1 MHSSTQRKMLMSHSV
16 PRCPTPTDS
25 FLLSPLRASVASS
38 ATYIGSSY
46 WLSASRPKR
55 RCSSAAPGWAVP
67 VSLDVQIRS
76 MSQRCR
82 AGAAEKR
89 AATSL
94 SATDSTTSTRDCR
107 VMGGSGPAK
116 SVAPVNRCETA
127 GGAIAPC
134 EEDSCEGSE
143 GCCAAEM
150 APPAAA
156 VTAARTSS
164 SSSSMRSMAVSQAHN
179 TALSPFTVSLS
190 PLSVAPSSL
199 SHAGSVTRP
208 EAASACAAARRS
220 SGTSPAP
227 LLSLTA
233 SRSSLSQS
241 SSCWGPI
248 ALPVVAFPPL
258 TDEDPAVSAPS
269 VLDVTAWAARGA
281 TTVLPLAA
289 RRSAATDA
297 PCRRRAACTTCGWLL
312 CW

>member
-1 MHSSTQRKMLMSHSV
+1 MLPMQGLQWRS
-16 PRCPTPTDS
+16 
-25 FLLSPLRASVASS
+25 
-38 ATYIGSSY
+38 
-46 WLSASRPKR
+46 
-55 RCSSAAPGWAVP
+55 P

-156 VTAARTSS
+156 VTAARTC
-164 SSSSMRSMAVSQAHN
+164 A
-179 TALSPFTVSLS
+179 
-190 PLSVAPSSL
+190 
-199 SHAGSVTRP
+199 P
-208 EAASACAAARRS
+208 EAANK
-220 SGTSPAP
+220 T
-227 LLSLTA
+227 
-233 SRSSLSQS
+233 
-241 SSCWGPI
+241 
-248 ALPVVAFPPL
+248 
-258 TDEDPAVSAPS
+258 
-269 VLDVTAWAARGA
+269 
-281 TTVLPLAA
+281 
-289 RRSAATDA
+289 
-297 PCRRRAACTTCGWLL
+297 
-312 CW
+312 